1 MNRLFFYIIGDP
13 PVRLW
18 GISPRER
25 LCRQIRQV
33 SDACP
38 IEDLDAL
45 SDDDTVLMVQSG
57 YVTEVR
63 AFQRLLT
70 RVDAV
75 LRCPSDGRYAAA
87 YVSAANAPAANA
99 LLRDEPAHAPD
110 TLQTLEPSDLD
121 VFDKKL
127 RRSAPPMLEP
137 ISEQNRDGLESELY
151 GNAYKGIT
159 DLVTKFFWP
168 RPARHVVRWCA
179 AAGATPNM
187 ITGVG
192 FVLMMLA
199 GLLFWQGHYAL
210 GLLAGWIMTFLDTVD
225 GKLARVTVQS
235 SRIGHLLDH
244 GMDLLH
250 PPVWYILWGMGLGQ
264 FEPPLGLDLSTLN
277 WLIVIGYVGGR
288 VCEALFHQL
297 GSCSIFGWKPF
308 DAYFRLVTARRNP
321 CLILL
326 TLALVLG
333 RPDWGFIAV
342 ALWTV
347 LTTLILFLRLLQGT
361 VARAKSGPL
370 EPWLGDSDQAA
381 RAYPRAYQMFSVT
394 RGAYGTG

>member
-1 MNRLFFYIIGDP
+1 MQRLFFHIIGDL

-25 LCRQIRQV
+25 LTRQIRQAA
-33 SDACP
+33 DAHP
-38 IEDLDAL
+38 IEDLGTLTDHD
-45 SDDDTVLMVQSG
+45 SVIMVQSG
-57 YVTEVR
+57 YVTEIR

-70 RVDAV
+70 RPDTL
-75 LRCPSDGRYAAA
+75 LRCPSDGKFAAA
-87 YVSAANAPAANA
+87 YVAAANAPMANA
-99 LLRDEPAHAPD
+99 LLRGDLTDAPD
-110 TLQTLEPSDLD
+110 SVETLEPSDLD

-127 RRSAPPMLEP
+127 RRSAPPLLEP
-137 ISEQNRDGLESELY
+137 ITEQTRDRLENRLY

-168 RPARHVVRWCA
+168 RPAKHMVRWCA
-179 AAGATPNM
+179 GVGATPNL

-192 FVLMMLA
+192 FVLMVLA
-199 GLLFWQGHYAL
+199 GLLFLQGQYVL

-264 FEPPLGLDLSTLN
+264 IEPVAGLDLSALN

-297 GSCSIFGWKPF
+297 GSCSIFGWQPF

-326 TLALVLG
+326 TLAVAVG
-333 RPDWGFIAV
+333 RPDWGFVAV
-342 ALWTV
+342 VLWTA
-347 LTTLILFLRLLQGT
+347 LTTLILIFRLLQGT
-361 VARAKSGPL
+361 VVRARSGPL
-370 EPWLGDSDQAA
+370 ASWLGDSEQAA
-381 RAYPRAYQMFSVT
+381 QVHPKAYRLFSVT